1 MSNIRVSPEQVRAV
15 ARRFRA
21 ESDNCRNM
29 LQRVNSQVNGFQW
42 EGLAK
47 QRFMGDYEQ
56 WAVKMRSYA
65 NQLDSI
71 AQQLET
77 VAVRFAQADQQGL

>member
-1 MSNIRVSPEQVRAV
+1 MSHIRISPEQVRAV
-15 ARRFRA
+15 ARRFTS

-29 LQRVNSQVNGFQW
+29 LQRVNSQVNSFQW
-42 EGLAK
+42 EGMAK
-47 QRFMGDYEQ
+47 QRFMGEYEQ

-77 VAVRFAQADQQGL
+77 VAVRFAQADQQSP